1 MGLAFASP
9 DRSVTKSLSSA
20 SCSFYTLP
28 PFPSF
33 SPELLRF
40 LLQILQLVVGRSA
53 AHWQAAPHVV
63 RLTGETVLAVN
74 AAMVDGSVAA
84 V

>member
-1 MGLAFASP
+1 MIL
-9 DRSVTKSLSSA
+9 VT
-20 SCSFYTLP
+20 
-28 PFPSF
+28 
-33 SPELLRF
+33 E
-40 LLQILQLVVGRSA
+40 SA

-63 RLTGETVLAVN
+63 RLTGETVLAVH